1 MFAYLNLEFH
11 TLIVSFVMTVLVSGC
26 VFMYCRTRV
35 SRVEEMAIEQSR
47 IMKNYVTQI
56 EYMRQEAACGGHAD
70 NMMRVSAAPAAPAA
84 PDNRMRVSDDDVERN
99 VRLTV
104 MERDGDD
111 GDDGDDCDDGDDG
124 DDTMGD
130 SDDEDSYYG
139 DSSDSE
145 SVDDSDSSTILSHD
159 DQTDEYLNNKSIVTP
174 TITPTPIQVDTI
186 DPSTTDTLI
195 MAPPHSN
202 PTVPLKKLTKT
213 QLCERISSHNISQ
226 RSPGTLMKLKREEL
240 ISLLE
245 SK

>member
-1 MFAYLNLEFH
+1 MFASLNLEFH

-84 PDNRMRVSDDDVERN
+84 PTSPDNRMRVSDDDVDRN

-104 MERDGDD
+104 MERDDD
-111 GDDGDDCDDGDDG
+111 GDGDGDGDGDD
-124 DDTMGD
+124 DDTMGA

-145 SVDDSDSSTILSHD
+145 SVDDSDSSTILSLD
-159 DQTDEYLNNKSIVTP
+159 DQPDEYLNNKSIVSP
-174 TITPTPIQVDTI
+174 TTPTPIQVDTI